1 MKQKKSLLA
10 LGALYLAAL
19 VMWAAWSF
27 TRPDANTD
35 LKQFTVE
42 VCHKDESLRTFA
54 YETDAE
60 YLGAFLLEEG
70 LISGSEGPYG
80 LYVETVDGE
89 TADYSVDGSW
99 WQLLCNGE
107 SASTG
112 ADTVVLED
120 GSTYTWIY
128 TIS

>member
-10 LGALYLAAL
+10 LGALCLAAL

-42 VCHKDESLRTFA
+42 VCHKDESLRTFT

-60 YLGAFLLEEG
+60 YLGTFLLEEG
-70 LISGSEGPYG
+70 LISGSEGLYG

-89 TADYSVDGSW
+89 TADYSADGSW